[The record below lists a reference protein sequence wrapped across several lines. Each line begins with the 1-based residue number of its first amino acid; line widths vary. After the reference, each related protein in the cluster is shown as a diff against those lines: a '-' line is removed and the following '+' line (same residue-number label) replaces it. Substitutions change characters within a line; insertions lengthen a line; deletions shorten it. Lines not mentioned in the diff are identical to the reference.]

1 MAPEK
6 ADKAAN
12 ARPLVPVPAVVVV
25 ILLALGVGAFWFMD
39 YWART
44 HPSQVPVLTPEAK
57 AYVVNLKL
65 SDVQM
70 QAAESYLKQAVVEI
84 IGNIGN
90 NGPRTV
96 KLVEINCVFYDS
108 YGQLVLRERVA
119 IAGRRAGSLAPGE
132 TKKFRVAFDN
142 LPPSWNQSMP
152 QLVIAQI
159 LFE

>member
-1 MAPEK
+1 MALEK
-6 ADKAAN
+6 AERAGDD
-12 ARPLVPVPAVVVV
+12 RPLVPVPVAVAA
-25 ILLALGVGAFWFMD
+25 ILLTAAAAAYWFLD
-39 YWART
+39 YRARMY
-44 HPSQVPVLTPEAK
+44 PPQGPVLTAEAK
-57 AYVVNLKL
+57 AYVANLKL

-84 IGNIGN
+84 GGNLTN
-90 NGPRTV
+90 NGSRTLT
-96 KLVEINCVFYDS
+96 LVEINCVFYDS

-119 IAGRRAGSLAPGE
+119 IAGRKAGSLAPGE
-132 TKKFRVAFDN
+132 TKKFRMAFDN

>member
-6 ADKAAN
+6 ADKTAN
-12 ARPLVPVPAVVVV
+12 TQPLVPVPVAVVA
-25 ILLALGVGAFWFMD
+25 ILLTLGGGALWFMD

-44 HPSQVPVLTPEAK
+44 HPPQGPVLTQEAK

-65 SDVQM
+65 GDVQM
-70 QAAESYLKQAVVEI
+70 QAAESYFKQAVVEI
-84 IGNIGN
+84 VGNVSN
-90 NGPRTV
+90 TGPRGV
-96 KLVEINCVFYDS
+96 KLVEINCVFHDS

-119 IAGRRAGSLAPGE
+119 IAGRKAGGLAPGE

>member
-1 MAPEK
+1 MARENGKPPIP
-6 ADKAAN
+6 APVAAI
-12 ARPLVPVPAVVVV
+12 AVA
-25 ILLALGVGAFWFMD
+25 LALAALAVWFLN
-39 YWART
+39 YWERT
-44 HPSQVPVLTPEAK
+44 HPAQGPVLTQEAK
-57 AYVVNLKL
+57 AYVANLKL

-70 QAAESYLKQAVVEI
+70 QAAESYLKQQVVEI
-84 IGNIGN
+84 GGKITN
-90 NGPRTV
+90 NGPRV
-96 KLVEINCVFYDS
+96 LKLVEITCVFYDS

-119 IAGRRAGSLAPGE
+119 IAGRKAGSLAPGE